1 MSIRVTPSYEMSGER
16 AARLE
21 TLNREAQRI
30 RSAHDHDQYR
40 HVQAWERAVQAE
52 FALRPEHI
60 ALLQRMKFELH
71 EGTDLVSIGAS
82 GKRPFGNS
90 DWVEDI
96 FDILGW
102 PPTYDRDGI
111 DEASEAKAR
120 RIMAEL
126 PLALNAIIA
135 GLRVES
141 APVAAGEQ
149 G

>member
-1 MSIRVTPSYEMSGER
+1 MSIRVTPSYDMSDER
-16 AARLE
+16 SARLQ
-21 TLNREAQRI
+21 TLDEEARRI
-30 RSAHDHDQYR
+30 RSAHDHDRYR
-40 HVQAWERAVQAE
+40 HVQAWERAVRAE

-60 ALLQRMKFELH
+60 ALLQRMTFELH
-71 EGTDLVSIGAS
+71 EGTDLVSVGAS